1 MQNVIRAA
9 VGSLSPP
16 RLRLSTDGLLALFCL
31 YWSMTSNRAV
41 LAAAHHAWPGQAGGL
56 LLLVLLVALLHYLL
70 LAPLVHRRWAKP
82 AILVLSLV
90 AAVGSHFIQAFGT
103 AFDPNMLRNAMRTD
117 WPEARELLS
126 ANLLIHTLVLLL
138 PAWWFILQVELRPT
152 GGRWRA
158 GLLGVARWLLAA
170 VAAAGLLAY
179 AYQPLSGLM
188 RERRELRYQLL
199 PAAPLWSL
207 PRSLMAPRT
216 LAGNRE
222 PIGLD
227 AKAGPSWSGSAKP
240 RLLVLVVGETV
251 RAANWGARPMEDGS
265 VRDTTPLLRQ
275 QSGLLSWPSVSTCGS
290 DTETSLPCMF
300 APVGR
305 RDYDEPRIR
314 RQESLLHVLARAGV
328 QVQWLDNQSG
338 CKGVCDKLPEEI
350 LACEGGR
357 CLDGALFD
365 RVQAV
370 LRDARPGS
378 TQLLVLHMLGN
389 HGPAYHRRVPEQ
401 FTPYEPMCRE
411 DGLGRCDRAAIV
423 NAYDNALRYT
433 DSLLATLW
441 QRLQA
446 ASENV
451 DTALIF
457 LPDHGESLGERGL
470 YLHGLPYA
478 IAPKEQTEVPMLMGI
493 SPSWAAA
500 RGWRSDCLAK
510 LPEQA
515 ASHEHLFHTV
525 LDFLDVRTGLLDPR
539 WNLLDTCKP

>member
-1 MQNVIRAA
+1 MQTLLPA
-9 VGSLSPP
+9 VVRRPLLLRP
-16 RLRLSTDGLLALFCL
+16 RLSTDGLLALLCL
-31 YWSMTSNRAV
+31 YWAMAANRPF
-41 LAAAHHAWPGQAGGL
+41 LAAADHAWTGQPGGL
-56 LLLVLLVALLHYLL
+56 ALLVLLVALLHFVL

-82 AILVLSLV
+82 ALLLLSV
-90 AAVGSHFIQAFGT
+90 IAAVGGHFTQAYGT
-103 AFDPNMLRNAMRTD
+103 AFDPAMLRNAMRTD

-126 ANLLIHTLVLLL
+126 GGLLL
-138 PAWWFILQVELRPT
+138 HVLVILVPAWWFILQTELAPVV
-152 GGRWRA
+152 GRRRA
-158 GLLGVARWLLAA
+158 SLLAVGRWLLAV
-170 VAAAGLLAY
+170 VAAAALLVY

-199 PAAPLWSL
+199 PAAPIWSL
-207 PRSLMAPRT
+207 PRSLVAART
-216 LAGNRE
+216 PPGKRE
-222 PIGLD
+222 PIGVD
-227 AKAGPSWSGSAKP
+227 AKPGASWSATAKP

-251 RAANWGARPMEDGS
+251 RAANWGRRDMEGGG

-275 QSGLLSWPSVSTCGS
+275 QSGLLSWARVSTCGS

-305 RDYDEPRIR
+305 RDYDESRIR
-314 RQESLLHVLARAGV
+314 RQESLLQVLARAGV

-338 CKGVCDKLPEEI
+338 CKGVCDAATEQA

-370 LRDARPGS
+370 LREARPG
-378 TQLLVLHMLGN
+378 TTRLLVLHMLGN
-389 HGPAYHRRVPEQ
+389 HGPAYHRRVPPQ
-401 FTPYEPMCRE
+401 FGPYGPACSEE
-411 DGLGRCDRAAIV
+411 GLGGCERAAIV

-433 DSLLATLW
+433 DELLATLW

-446 ASENV
+446 AQGQV

-478 IAPKEQTEVPMLMGI
+478 IAPKEQIEVPMLMGI
-493 SPSWAAA
+493 APSWAAT
-500 RGWRSDCLAK
+500 RGWGPGCLAR
-510 LPEQA
+510 LPEQP

-525 LDFLDVRTGLLDPR
+525 LDLLDVRTGLMDAR
-539 WNLLDTCKP
+539 WDLLAACRA